1 MTYVKAGNEDTL
13 RQLILLRELI
23 EYNWM
28 GLTEDEVF
36 LRLSSYIESQ
46 ASQSIVLKK
55 NSADNLIYFESYRFY
70 FSNGRLLKIE

>member
-23 EYNWM
+23 EYNWL
-28 GLTEDEVF
+28 GLTEDEVL

-55 NSADNLIYFESYRFY
+55 ILQITPFILSHIDFISLMAGF
-70 FSNGRLLKIE
+70 